1 MALGDFLRKAADAAD
16 DVSKKMSSAVDDVS
30 KKVSSAIDD
39 VSNVASDTAGSVKST
54 VSKTID
60 LVTDSASSAYD
71 SMCEL
76 AVLKIRDILK
86 GANLQETL
94 DALEKYEKESGK
106 DISSLKEF
114 VTRIKIFSEEDG
126 SK

>member
-1 MALGDFLRKAADAAD
+1 MALGDFLRKAANAVD
-16 DVSKKMSSAVDDVS
+16 DVSKKMSVTVDDIS
-30 KKVSSAIDD
+30 KTASAT
-39 VSNVASDTAGSVKST
+39 ASSVKCT

-60 LVTDSASSAYD
+60 SVTDSASSAYD

-76 AVLKIRDILK
+76 AVLKIQDILK

-94 DALEKYEKESGK
+94 DSLEKYEKESGK
-106 DISSLKEF
+106 DVSSLKEF
-114 VTRIKIFSEEDG
+114 VTRIKIFSEDG